1 MDRTNFKSV
10 THCIFDMDGLLLD
23 TESLYTIAYN
33 RVTQEY
39 GKTFTWE
46 HKAKVMGLRGT
57 EGVQAIINMLQL
69 PITLQA
75 VEKKLASIYR
85 EIFPQ
90 SKIMPGAER
99 LLLHLKKNNVPLA
112 LATSSSKESSDL
124 KTQKWN
130 HIFNVFNHKVY
141 GGTDPEVFRGK
152 PSPDI
157 FLIAAKRFPDNPDP
171 SKCLVFEDSPNGV
184 QAALAAKMQV
194 VMVPDPQ
201 LPKDLI
207 NKNATL
213 VLKSL
218 EDFKPEDF
226 GLPPFVD

>member
-1 MDRTNFKSV
+1 MGFNNV

-33 RVTQEY
+33 RVIQEY

-46 HKAKVMGLRGT
+46 HKAKIMGLKCT
-57 EGVQAIINMLQL
+57 EGVQTIISMLQL
-69 PITLQA
+69 PITLQIF
-75 VEKKLASIYR
+75 EDKLASIYQ

-90 SKIMPGAER
+90 CNLMPGAER
-99 LLLHLKKNNVPLA
+99 LLLHLKKNNIPIA
-112 LATSSSKESSDL
+112 LATSSSQESSDL
-124 KTQKWN
+124 KTQKWK
-130 HIFNVFNHKVY
+130 HIFNLFNHKVY
-141 GGTDPEVFRGK
+141 GGSDPEVFHGK

-171 SKCLVFEDSPNGV
+171 LKCLVFEDSPNGV
-184 QAALAAKMQV
+184 QGALAAKMQV

-207 NKNATL
+207 KDATL

-226 GLPPFVD
+226 GLPSFVD

>member
-1 MDRTNFKSV
+1 MGFKNV

-33 RVTQEY
+33 RVIQEY
-39 GKTFTWE
+39 GKTYTWE
-46 HKAKVMGLRGT
+46 HKAKIMGFKGS
-57 EGVQAIINMLQL
+57 EGLHTIINMLQL
-69 PITLQA
+69 PITAQMF
-75 VEKKLASIYR
+75 EDKLAPIYQ
-85 EIFPQ
+85 EIFPECNL
-90 SKIMPGAER
+90 MLGVER
-99 LLLHLKKNNVPLA
+99 LLVHLKKHNIPIA
-112 LATSSSKESSDL
+112 LATSSSQESSDL
-124 KTQKWN
+124 KTRKWK
-130 HIFNVFNHKVY
+130 HIFNLFDHKVY
-141 GGTDPEVFRGK
+141 GGSDVEVSRGK

-201 LPKDLI
+201 LPKHLI
-207 NKNATL
+207 KDATL
-213 VLKSL
+213 ILKSL

-226 GLPPFVD
+226 GLPPFVA

>member
-1 MDRTNFKSV
+1 
-10 THCIFDMDGLLLD
+10 
-23 TESLYTIAYN
+23 
-33 RVTQEY
+33 
-39 GKTFTWE
+39 
-46 HKAKVMGLRGT
+46 MGLRGT
-57 EGVQAIINMLQL
+57 EGAQAIINMLEL
-69 PITLQA
+69 PITLQTF
-75 VEKKLASIYR
+75 EKKLAPIYR

-90 SKIMPGAER
+90 SNLMPGAER

-112 LATSSSKESSDL
+112 LATSSSKTSSDL
-124 KTQKWN
+124 KTQKWQ
-130 HIFNVFNHKVY
+130 HILNLFNHKVY
-141 GGTDPEVFRGK
+141 GGTDPEVSRGK
-152 PSPDI
+152 PNPDI
-157 FLIAAKRFPDNPDP
+157 FLIAAKRFPDKPDP

-207 NKNATL
+207 KNATL